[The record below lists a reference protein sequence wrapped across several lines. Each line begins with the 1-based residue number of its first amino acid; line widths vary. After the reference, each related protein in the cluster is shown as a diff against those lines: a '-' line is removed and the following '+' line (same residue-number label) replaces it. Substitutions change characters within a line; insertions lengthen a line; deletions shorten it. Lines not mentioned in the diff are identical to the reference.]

1 MYTVL
6 VSTEKEKNYF
16 CKRHSFI
23 SIGEFF
29 LEEAVYEAYS
39 SLKKAFQEK
48 NLYLEE
54 ISFFDDQLFEYQV
67 GLAIKVKF
75 FSFPDRDFFLSTF
88 GFIVREEAKDFLW
101 IRYVGKI
108 PARILFQ
115 KKISLEEYL
124 DSFACV
130 LVVDKPVGITSFDV
144 VKKISELYGIS
155 RVGHTGTLDPIA
167 SGVMLV
173 TVGKATKIVE
183 LLTAQDKEY
192 IASFELG
199 YRTDTYDSTGE
210 VLDRKEIPSNIHLKE
225 VIQSF
230 QKTYSQEVP
239 IYSAVKVNGKKLYE
253 YARSGMDVDLPKREV
268 TIKEI
273 ELLEEKQNSFTFR
286 ALVTKGCYIRSLI
299 HDIGLSLGVYATMT
313 SLSRTRQGNVYV
325 KDASSLEEIESGL
338 VREYDM
344 DEVLDYPIIVVDS
357 ILEKKIKNG
366 MRIPNIWN
374 IQDKVLF
381 KNEENHILGIYE
393 VSNQDLITWKNF

>member
-88 GFIVREEAKDFLW
+88 GFIVREETSDYFW

-115 KKISLEEYL
+115 KKIPLEEYL

-230 QKTYSQEVP
+230 QKTYFQEVP

-313 SLSRTRQGNVYV
+313 SLRRTRQGNVYV